1 MFSRKWMGL
10 PDRRRLAAARRVG
23 WRLVVA
29 LGLVGDLTG
38 WLPGGG
44 DRAWGQPAAPAST
57 QTLAERLTDLIEDHE
72 GEVAV
77 AVEHLETHEQFL
89 HRADE
94 PMPTASLIKFPI
106 MIEAY
111 RQAEAGM
118 IDFDQMLELKQADKV
133 PGAGILTPH
142 FSVGSRFA
150 LRDAIRLMIAFS
162 DNTATN
168 LVIDQIGLP
177 ATSRAM
183 EELGCPETRLH
194 SKVYLRETSIAP
206 ERSRQFGL
214 GSTTANEMLK
224 LFKLLNAGELVTAQA
239 SAAMKAHLLTCDDKL
254 KFPKLLPEG
263 TKLAFK
269 TGSVEAART
278 AAGLMETPKGT
289 VVLCVLTAENE
300 DKSWGDENEGDLLCA
315 RIAREVYVH
324 FNPPPK
330 DSTEADGGGCEEAA
344 ELRDQGVTA
353 DESGAIEAG
362 AVGVEE
368 GGLTDEATAGAGEI
382 QTVAGS
388 TLKPLPARESADS
401 LKGRPFTSCQVWAI
415 ANARDGSVLWSS
427 AGAGTARE
435 VASTTKVMTALVA
448 LKMVEKEPGLLQ
460 HTVTF
465 DETADRVE
473 GSSCDL
479 KAGDRLPL
487 GELLYGML
495 LPSGNDA
502 AVAVGRFL
510 GRRLEGEGKDP
521 LGAFIGE
528 MNREAKRLGLRETK
542 YVNPHG
548 LPSTK
553 HSSSARDLARI
564 TEQALR
570 HRLFREIV
578 KTREHSAKVTTG
590 DGGTRK
596 VTWRNTNR
604 LLGVEG
610 YEGVKT
616 GYTRA
621 AGSCLVSCGKRGSD
635 ELIVVVL
642 GAPSAGAAASDSRN
656 LYRWAW
662 NERGHQR

>member
-1 MFSRKWMGL
+1 MVSQRWICLAAGLWLVSALTGGL
-10 PDRRRLAAARRVG
+10 PGVAGQTQAPAAA
-23 WRLVVA
+23 
-29 LGLVGDLTG
+29 
-38 WLPGGG
+38 
-44 DRAWGQPAAPAST
+44 T
-57 QTLAERLTDLIEDHE
+57 QTLAQRLTDLIDEHD

-89 HRADE
+89 YRADQ

-111 RQAEAGM
+111 RQAEAGLL
-118 IDFDQMLELKQADKV
+118 DFDQMLELKPTDKV

-194 SKVYLRETSIAP
+194 SKVYLRETSLAP

-214 GSTTANEMLK
+214 GSTTAAEMLK
-224 LFKLLNAGELVTAQA
+224 LFKLLHAGELVSGQA
-239 SAAMKAHLLTCDDKL
+239 SAAMKAHLMTCDDRQ

-269 TGSVEAART
+269 TGSVDAART

-289 VVLCVLTAENE
+289 VALCVLTAENE
-300 DKSWGDENEGDLLCA
+300 DKSWGEENEGDLLCA
-315 RIAREVYVH
+315 RIAREVYDH
-324 FNPPPK
+324 FNPPAK
-330 DSTEADGGGCEEAA
+330 DSTEADGGGCEVEAA
-344 ELRDQGVTA
+344 QRVEDGRVDNEGRDEEQQDDDPA
-353 DESGAIEAG
+353 PPAEAG
-362 AVGVEE
+362 P
-368 GGLTDEATAGAGEI
+368 GEV
-382 QTVAGS
+382 QTVAG
-388 TLKPLPARESADS
+388 TALKPLPAKEAADS

-415 ANARDGSVLWSS
+415 ANARDGAVLWSS
-427 AGAGTARE
+427 VGAGTARE

-448 LKMVEKEPGLLQ
+448 LKMAAKEPSLLQ
-460 HTVTF
+460 QAVTF
-465 DETADRVE
+465 DETADKVE

-487 GELLYGML
+487 GELLHGML

-510 GRRLEGEGKDP
+510 GRRLDREGKDP

-528 MNREAKRLGLRETK
+528 MNNEAKRLGLRETR
-542 YVNPHG
+542 YLNPHG
-548 LPSTK
+548 LPSSK
-553 HSSSARDLARI
+553 HTSSARDLARV
-564 TEQALR
+564 TEQALK
-570 HRLFREIV
+570 HKLFREIV
-578 KTREHSAKVTTG
+578 RTREHTARVTSA
-590 DGGTRK
+590 DGATRR

-604 LLGVEG
+604 LLAVEG